1 MKTKPYKFLYTYKQ
15 SKNDFI
21 KPKFHLFFGKWKY
34 EYNLPIWRRGNIIR
48 FTKNYGDY
56 TEQWNYAKLIN
67 SQWTEQGKK
76 HHPILS
82 KLVKPSYMLPIWL
95 SFYYFNNDITYKT
108 KYTDDDFCYEF
119 PSHITIVFFG
129 LCFSITAYMPKQNKE
144 DFTTND
150 DYWTSMLTYQF
161 YNGDLETTNNTLGY
175 YTDINNNGIKRFV
188 FNPYFLK
195 DKNKQIELTKL
206 QNKIL
211 AENDSNAK
219 NDY

>member
-1 MKTKPYKFLYTYKQ
+1 
-15 SKNDFI
+15 
-21 KPKFHLFFGKWKY
+21 
-34 EYNLPIWRRGNIIR
+34 
-48 FTKNYGDY
+48 
-56 TEQWNYAKLIN
+56 
-67 SQWTEQGKK
+67 
-76 HHPILS
+76 
-82 KLVKPSYMLPIWL
+82 
-95 SFYYFNNDITYKT
+95 
-108 KYTDDDFCYEF
+108 
-119 PSHITIVFFG
+119 
-129 LCFSITAYMPKQNKE
+129 MPKQNKE